1 MNEILSFLFEL
12 VGCVALIA
20 LFFALTALIILLID
34 IMLNFF
40 TDGKISIKTFFK
52 KK

>member
-1 MNEILSFLFEL
+1 MNEILSFLFGL
-12 VGCVALIA
+12 LGCAALIV
-20 LFFALTALIILLID
+20 LFFALVTAIILLID
-34 IMLNFF
+34 IILDFC

>member
-1 MNEILSFLFEL
+1 MNEILSFLFGL
-12 VGCVALIA
+12 LGFVAFIA
-20 LFFALTALIILLID
+20 LFIAFIAIIILLID
-34 IMLNFF
+34 IILNVC

>member
-1 MNEILSFLFEL
+1 MNEILSFLFGL
-12 VGCVALIA
+12 LGCTALIA
-20 LFFALTALIILLID
+20 LFFALVVLIILLVD
-34 IMLNFF
+34 IILNVC